1 MVDTQKIDD
10 FVQALDEVDPA
21 YGKDV
26 GIIVCENDNEVE
38 SVLSNLS
45 EQSGTVLKA
54 DGENTA
60 DNLIHTMSKQLEQGG
75 SVYLEIGTSLPPKL
89 YNQLKLIAESAR
101 VQYFQPEEDKT
112 IDLPDDAR
120 IVLISSKS
128 KLEKLNYSNIF
139 MLGPVFKVW

>member
-26 GIIVCENDNEVE
+26 GIIVCKNDSEVE

-45 EQSGTVLKA
+45 EQGGTVLKA

-60 DNLIHTMSKQLEQGG
+60 DDLIHTMAEQLEQGG

-101 VQYFQPEEDKT
+101 VQYFQPEGDET
-112 IDLPDDAR
+112 VDLPDDAR

-139 MLGPVFKVW
+139 MLGPVLNV

>member
-10 FVQALDEVDPA
+10 FVQSLDKVDPA
-21 YGKDV
+21 YGKDI
-26 GIIVCENDNEVE
+26 GIIVCENGNEVE

-54 DGENTA
+54 DGKKTA

-75 SVYLEIGTSLPPKL
+75 SVYFEIGTYLPPKL

-101 VQYFQPEEDKT
+101 VQYFQPEGDET
-112 IDLPDDAR
+112 VDLPDDAR
-120 IVLISSKS
+120 IVLILSKS
-128 KLEKLNYSNIF
+128 NLEKLNYSNIF
-139 MLGPVFKVW
+139 MLGPVLNV